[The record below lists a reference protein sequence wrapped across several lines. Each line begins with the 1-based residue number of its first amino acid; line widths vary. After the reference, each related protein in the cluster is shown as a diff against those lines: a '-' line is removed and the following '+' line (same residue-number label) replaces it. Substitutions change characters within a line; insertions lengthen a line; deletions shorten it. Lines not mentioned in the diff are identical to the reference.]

1 MLINYPVAPLAG
13 AWIEILAGIKIFP
26 ANVSACLSHPSR
38 VRGLK
43 FIILIIIVCYLV
55 VAPFAG
61 AWIEIMEIPK
71 TEAPNFVAPFAGAWI
86 EMVLRERIR

>member
-61 AWIEIMEIPK
+61 AWIEIICGQH
-71 TEAPNFVAPFAGAWI
+71 NRVNWRVAPFAGAWI
-86 EMVLRERIR
+86 EIPLTMIGT